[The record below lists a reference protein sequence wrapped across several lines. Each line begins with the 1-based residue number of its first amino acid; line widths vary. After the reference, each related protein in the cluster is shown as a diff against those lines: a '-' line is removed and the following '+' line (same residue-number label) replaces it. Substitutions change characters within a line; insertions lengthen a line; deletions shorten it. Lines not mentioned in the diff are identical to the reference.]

1 MVMKCVC
8 THKSEEQ
15 AELAAKSLENIG
27 CETEVFETSVG
38 TWGVMSDG
46 KLSTRTVMEKF

>member
-8 THKSEEQ
+8 THGNKEQ
-15 AELAAKSLENIG
+15 AVLAAESLEKIG
-27 CETEVFETSVG
+27 CETEVFKTSVG

-46 KLSTRTVMEKF
+46 KLATRTVMEKF